1 VRCACI
7 DIGSNTTRLLV
18 ADCAAGVIAEVH
30 QDRAFTRI
38 GGVIGG
44 DLRIPDAK
52 IDEVAA
58 VVARQLAVAR
68 ELGAGAIRAVAT
80 AAVRRAVN
88 GVALTAAIEHLC
100 GVPVEILSEPEEAR
114 LAFIGAARTLTWA
127 PEGELA
133 VIDVGGGSSE
143 LAIGTVP
150 DQVRW
155 SLSLPVGSGDLA
167 DRFLRSDPPL
177 PSQLAAARAEVAA
190 LLDSL
195 LGVGRVQLRAPAAAL
210 AVGGS
215 ATSLRLLVGDRLDQA
230 ALDRALTTLCGLP
243 SRELAGEVGLDQR
256 RVRLM
261 PAGLVILEAVA
272 AALGVAPEI
281 GNGGIREGVVL
292 ALAGAGP

>member
-18 ADCAAGVIAEVH
+18 ADCAGGVIAEVH
-30 QDRAFTRI
+30 QDREFTRI

-52 IDEVAA
+52 IDEVAT
-58 VVARQLAVAR
+58 VVARQLSVAR

-88 GVALTAAIEHLC
+88 GVALTAAIERVC

-114 LAFIGAARTLTWA
+114 LAFIGAARTLVRA
-127 PEGELA
+127 PDGEIA

-143 LAIGTVP
+143 LAVGTVP

-177 PSQLAAARAEVAA
+177 PSQLAAARAEVSA
-190 LLDSL
+190 LLDPL
-195 LGVGRVQLRAPAAAL
+195 LDGIQRPRPAAAV

-230 ALDRALTTLCGLP
+230 ALDRALTALCGRP
-243 SRELAGEVGLDQR
+243 SRELAGEVGLDPR

-292 ALAGAGP
+292 ALAGG